1 MLIRSATPQDITA
14 IRALEQPATNAAHWP
29 MREYEVVFA
38 PEAPRR
44 VALVAEDEEQQIC
57 GFVVARCGV
66 DEWEIENVVVAPARR
81 RRGIGRELVRMVVRL
96 AGAAAAA
103 VLLEVRESNTAA
115 RQLYEKFG
123 FVEIGRRP
131 GYYHDPVEDALL
143 LRFSTRKM

>member
-1 MLIRSATPQDITA
+1 M
-14 IRALEQPATNAAHWP
+14 AAHWHV
-29 MREYEVVFA
+29 REYDVVFA

-44 VALVAEDEEQQIC
+44 VALVAEDEDQQIC
-57 GFVVARCGV
+57 GFIVARCGV
-66 DEWEIENVVVAPARR
+66 DEWEIENVVVAPERR

-96 AGAAAAA
+96 AGAAASA

-115 RQLYEKFG
+115 RQLYEKLG